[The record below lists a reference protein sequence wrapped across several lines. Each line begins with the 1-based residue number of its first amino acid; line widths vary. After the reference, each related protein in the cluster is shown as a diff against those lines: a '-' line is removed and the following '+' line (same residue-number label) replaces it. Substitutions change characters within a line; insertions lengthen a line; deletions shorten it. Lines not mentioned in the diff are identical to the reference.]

1 MNTRWELVVALA
13 REVDEDCAAGRKP
26 DLTRVARLARAVI
39 EFQQGLV
46 GPVKAPRSVPPPRP
60 EMTSETIP
68 TVDPADD
75 DVAGPPQAANERAS

>member
-46 GPVKAPRSVPPPRP
+46 GPIKATTRTPGSPGEEVGAPP
-60 EMTSETIP
+60 
-68 TVDPADD
+68 
-75 DVAGPPQAANERAS
+75 AANE